1 MTVHSSTPESADS
14 SGGTPETAN
23 TSDSTVSGNRRWFM
37 RIAGGALLAGAGA
50 EAARRMGV
58 FDGEAANHELVESLE
73 NATLAQREE
82 FAREYLSDPNLS
94 SERIEQ
100 AATLF
105 VQNEL
110 IRYLKKNPDNTELNH
125 QTFQTTVY
133 EPFMNG
139 VSSRFSE
146 RKQEA
151 DPTEAVNPDT
161 REFGTPS
168 VALIANAKQ
177 ALHDQIGNEQ
187 YYLGEH
193 NNIIDPMTTAE
204 MQCRSGS
211 RLLLL
216 ALYRNVS
223 DKLQPSEKLV
233 VIYSNTHMQTG
244 LLTAD
249 GRVIAF
255 EMTKSG
261 KGIQD
266 LGQIDQITRPVQ
278 ILDAGHDLAQAAI
291 KQKAHPEK
299 TVLLDT
305 VPDGYTRLDSIFDK
319 TGEFGGG
326 GITMPSFNHGI
337 GGSKSSTTDQYGFG
351 DGTIEIPSDRK
362 PITSADYLPSSL
374 STSRATAQGEN
385 SDSET
390 SDSQNVNGIYDTLQ
404 SAEDTMGVD
413 IANLMTPEEKL
424 AIAEF
429 EQHSAALSPDL
440 NEIASSYKLIMR
452 DKDADVRKELEDIFA
467 SGRRLTAYMDANNID
482 AKHAAYK
489 ATLKSFHNRHPEY
502 RISFPRNP
510 REYLISV
517 LEHLKQLSGR

>member
-1 MTVHSSTPESADS
+1 MTIRPPSHESTDS
-14 SGGTPETAN
+14 NDGKPVTGR
-23 TSDSTVSGNRRWFM
+23 TSDSTVSGNRRWFL
-37 RIAGGALLAGAGA
+37 RIAGGALLAGAGS

-58 FDGEAANHELVESLE
+58 FEGEAANHELVSSLE
-73 NATLAQREE
+73 TATLDQREM
-82 FAREYLSDPNLS
+82 FARDYLSDPNLS
-94 SERIEQ
+94 PERMEQ
-100 AATLF
+100 SATLF

-110 IRYLKKNPDNTELNH
+110 IRYLKRNPDNTELDH
-125 QTFQTTVY
+125 TTFQATVY

-139 VSSRFSE
+139 VSDRFSE
-146 RKQEA
+146 RQQKA
-151 DPTEAVNPDT
+151 DPTDSANPDT
-161 REFGTPS
+161 REFSTPS
-168 VALIANAKQ
+168 VALIANAKL

-187 YYLGEH
+187 YYFGE
-193 NNIIDPMTTAE
+193 NDNIIDPMMTAE

-216 ALYRNVS
+216 ALYRNVA
-223 DKLQPSEKLV
+223 DKLQPDEKLV

-244 LLTAD
+244 LLTAN

-266 LGQIDQITRPVQ
+266 LGQINQITRPVQ

-291 KQKAHPEK
+291 NRKTHPEQS
-299 TVLLDT
+299 VLLDT
-305 VPDGYTRLDSIFDK
+305 VPDGYTSLDSIFDK

-326 GITMPSFNHGI
+326 CITMPSFNHGI
-337 GGSKSSTTDQYGFG
+337 GGSKNSTTDQYGFA
-351 DGTIEIPSDRK
+351 DGTVEIPSDRK
-362 PITSADYLPSSL
+362 PITPADYLPINL
-374 STSRATAQGEN
+374 STSRETGRGG
-385 SDSET
+385 ET
-390 SDSQNVNGIYDTLQ
+390 SANQNTNGVYDTLQ

-413 IANLMTPEEKL
+413 IASMMTSEEKM

-452 DKDADVRKELEDIFA
+452 DRNADVRKELEDIFT
-467 SGRRLTAYMDANNID
+467 SGRRLTAYMDANGID
-482 AKHAAYK
+482 AKHASYEA
-489 ATLKSFHNRHPEY
+489 ALKSFHGRHPEY

-517 LEHLKQLSGR
+517 LEHLKQLSKR